1 MSNTITVTGNATGK
15 PSHRITSTGNSVSNF
30 SVADN
35 RRVQVNGEWT
45 DAETTFYDVTVW
57 GPLADQ
63 AHALIVAGQRLTV
76 VGRLETQSFDAEDGP
91 RKKLVLVAEEVALN
105 IRFGLK

>member
-1 MSNTITVTGNATGK
+1 MSTTIIVTGNATAV
-15 PSHRITSTGNSVSNF
+15 PSHRQTGTGKSVSNF

-45 DAETTFYDVTVW
+45 DAEPTFYEVTCW
-57 GPLADQ
+57 GDLADQ
-63 AHALIVAGQRLTV
+63 AHAVIVKGQRVTV
-76 VGRLETQSFDAEDGP
+76 VGRLETQQYDAEDGP
-91 RKKLVLVAEEVALN
+91 RKTLVLVADEAALN